1 MVVCH
6 PRRARRPL
14 ATGDSCAYHCTS
26 ETMATKLE
34 ATTSAPSAAS
44 GIARDFIQH
53 RCRRPSRPT
62 VRCGHHGARTAS
74 PPPSARAHYGCR
86 AGRGSRP
93 PSSTSRSS
101 ATTQTPSS
109 QSRSHRSCYRYRSET
124 LALGQRKMEDCRW
137 WRRLAA
143 GGEWGREI
151 GVVGSLRAA
160 PMRGDWTNPWQIHE
174 RWVGLGWV
182 CIHWWDGVVWV

>member
-6 PRRARRPL
+6 LRRARRPL

-26 ETMATKLE
+26 ETMATELE

-124 LALGQRKMEDCRW
+124 LALGAEEDGGLQVVEEAGCRRRVGEGNW
-137 WRRLAA
+137 CGGELESCTHERRLD
-143 GGEWGREI
+143 E
-151 GVVGSLRAA
+151 
-160 PMRGDWTNPWQIHE
+160 PMANP
-174 RWVGLGWV
+174 
-182 CIHWWDGVVWV
+182 